1 MSEPPNL
8 FWSVPAGD
16 VLRQLDTTSQGLASA
31 DATQRLDRV
40 GPNVLQAK
48 RRAGEFT
55 LLLGQFKSPLIL
67 ILLFAAGLSFFLH
80 DSADALII
88 LAIVLASGVLGF
100 WQERGAAHAVDA
112 LLTVVQTKATVLRDG
127 AQREIPVAEVVP
139 GDIVVLSAGKS
150 VPGDSLVLES
160 KDLFLDEATLT
171 GETYPVAKSAETI
184 APDAPLGQRTNAL
197 FMGTHVVSGSAVA
210 AVVRTGTA
218 TEFGKVAERL
228 RLRSPETEFE
238 RGVRRFGYLLMEVTL
253 VLVIVIFAINVYFH
267 RPVLEAFIF
276 SLAVAVGL
284 TPQLLPAIISI
295 NLAHGAKRMALGK
308 VIVRRLSSIENFG
321 SMNVLCCDKTGTLTE
336 GVVRVH
342 SALNVEGQESEDVLR
357 YAYLNAVFETGLVNP
372 IDEAIRSHR
381 RFDLTTCRKLDEVPY
396 DFIRKRLSV
405 LVADQDRH
413 VMVTKGALAE
423 VLAVCSTA
431 RTAAGADVQIGA
443 VRDQIDTR
451 YCDLSGQGFRTL
463 GIAWRDVGP
472 ASQVTRDQEA
482 DMVFAGLLV
491 LFDPPKAGIV
501 GTISDLKRLGVG
513 VKMITGDNRL
523 VAAHTS
529 AQVGLSNSELLSGT
543 DLRHMSDDA
552 LMGRVNDVDVF
563 AEIEPN
569 QKERIILALM
579 KAGNVVGYM
588 GDGINDAS
596 ALHAAD
602 VGISVE
608 SAVDVAKEAA
618 DIVLLE
624 RDLGVLVQGVQEGRH
639 TFANTLKYVFMATSA
654 NFGNMFSMAGVSLF
668 LPFLPLLPKQIL
680 LTNLMTD
687 FPEMTIA
694 SDTVD
699 AEMVEQPRRWDT
711 RFIRNFMLTFG
722 LVSSL
727 FDYATF
733 GVLHLLGST
742 PEQFR
747 TGWFLE
753 SVVSASLIVLVVRT
767 RRPFFMS
774 RPSRPLA
781 VATLLIV
788 GATIALPYTPIG
800 AVFGFTPVG
809 VWYLGAIG
817 AVVGCYIVTAELTK
831 RVFYS
836 L

>member
-1 MSEPPNL
+1 MSEPHDL
-8 FWSVPAGD
+8 FWGVPAAD
-16 VLRQLDTTSQGLASA
+16 LLRQLDTTRQGLASA
-31 DATQRLDRV
+31 DAERRLDRV
-40 GPNVLQAK
+40 GPNVLQSR
-48 RRAGEFT
+48 RRAGELI

-88 LAIVLASGVLGF
+88 LGIVLASGVLGF
-100 WQERGAAHAVDA
+100 WQERGAAHAVDK
-112 LLTVVQTKATVLRDG
+112 LLAVVQTKATALRDG
-127 AQREIPVAEVVP
+127 APKEIPVAEVVP
-139 GDIVVLSAGKS
+139 GDVVVLSAGKS
-150 VPGDSLVLES
+150 IPGDCLVLES

-171 GETYPVAKSAETI
+171 GETYPVAKTAERV
-184 APDAPLGQRTNAL
+184 APDAPLGQRANTL

-253 VLVIVIFAINVYFH
+253 VLVIAIFAINVYFH

-342 SALNVEGQESEDVLR
+342 SAMNLEGQESEEVLR
-357 YAYLNAVFETGLVNP
+357 YAYLNAFFETGLVNP
-372 IDEAIRSHR
+372 IDEAIRTHR
-381 RFDLTTCRKLDEVPY
+381 QFDLSGCRKLDEVPY

-405 LVADQDRH
+405 LVADKDRH
-413 VMVTKGALAE
+413 VLVTKGALAE

-431 RTAAGADVQIGA
+431 KTAEGADIPIAA
-443 VRDQIDTR
+443 VRDQIDAR
-451 YCDLSGQGFRTL
+451 FRDLSGQGFRTL
-463 GIAWRDVGP
+463 GIAWRDVG
-472 ASQVTRDQEA
+472 SVSHVTRDQESA
-482 DMVFAGLLV
+482 MAFAGLLV
-491 LFDPPKAGIV
+491 LFDPPKAGIGV
-501 GTISDLKRLGVG
+501 TISDLKRLGVL

-529 AQVGLSNSELLSGT
+529 AQVGLSNPQLLSGT
-543 DLRHMSDDA
+543 DLRRMSDAA
-552 LMGRVNDVDVF
+552 LLSRVNEVDVF

-579 KAGNVVGYM
+579 NSGNVVGYM

-624 RDLGVLVQGVQEGRH
+624 RDLGVLVQGVQEGRI

-680 LTNLMTD
+680 LTNLFTD
-687 FPEMTIA
+687 FPEMTVA
-694 SDTVD
+694 TDNVD
-699 AEMVEQPRRWDT
+699 HELVQKPQRWNIK
-711 RFIRNFMLTFG
+711 FIRNFMLTFG
-722 LVSSL
+722 ILSSI

-733 GVLHLLGST
+733 GVLQLLGST
-742 PEQFR
+742 AQQFR

-767 RRPFFMS
+767 RKPFFMS

-781 VATLLIV
+781 AATCLVAGGTIV
-788 GATIALPYTPIG
+788 LPYTPLA
-800 AVFGFTPVG
+800 AVFDFVPLGL
-809 VWYLGAIG
+809 WYLGPLA
-817 AVVGCYIVTAELTK
+817 A
-831 RVFYS
+831 
-836 L
+836 

>member
-171 GETYPVAKSAETI
+171 GETYPVAKSAETT

-342 SALNVEGQESEDVLR
+342 SALNVEGQESEEVLR

-431 RTAAGADVQIGA
+431 RTADGADVQIGA

-529 AQVGLSNSELLSGT
+529 AQVGLSNSELLSGA

-552 LMGRVNDVDVF
+552 LMRRVNDVDVF

-624 RDLGVLVQGVQEGRH
+624 RDLGVLVQGVQEGRQ